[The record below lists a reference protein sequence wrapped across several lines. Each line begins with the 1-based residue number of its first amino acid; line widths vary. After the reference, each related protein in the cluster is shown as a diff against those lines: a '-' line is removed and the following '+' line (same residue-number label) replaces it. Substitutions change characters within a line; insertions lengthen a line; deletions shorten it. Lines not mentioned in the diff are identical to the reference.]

1 MTLDKVLILDDK
13 LSTENFSTMQA
24 ISLLDE
30 KRRNLVDY
38 YDETVSLWSES
49 TDGDDIVLLQ
59 DFSRYP
65 FIFIHDSFENPLV
78 KDGLKAILF
87 EKLNKTSKVVLFSG
101 SRSESETPI
110 EKIYDEKI
118 SGAVCY
124 EILRRQY
131 FNNLKNFID
140 SYLLTN
146 KYDIRYLYNQYLQ
159 PRREMAYLLL
169 EKIKTALEESIQ
181 TAIESDSFRDLLS
194 LFGYDSDATAH
205 RFSMMTDDDFIETL
219 EDLIEEN

>member
-13 LSTENFSTMQA
+13 LSTENFSSVQA

-30 KRRNLVDY
+30 EQRSLIDY
-38 YDETVSLWSES
+38 YEETVSLWSES

-87 EKLNKTSKVVLFSG
+87 EKLTKTSKVVLFSG

-131 FNNLKNFID
+131 FDNLKNFID
-140 SYLLTN
+140 GYLLISE
-146 KYDIRYLYNQYLQ
+146 YDIRYLYNQYLQ
-159 PRREMAYLLL
+159 PKKEIAYLLL
-169 EKIKTALEESIQ
+169 EKIKMTLEESIQ
-181 TAIESDSFRDLLS
+181 AAIASDSFKDLLS
-194 LFGYDSDATAH
+194 LYEYDADATTH
-205 RFSMMTDDDFIETL
+205 RFSMMTDDDFIATL